1 MGTSLLVY
9 TRHSADTRHAHRP
22 RSAVRVLRRVSLRLI
37 AIGSWVLAVAL
48 WVGLIVWR
56 AWIERATFKRVVPDQ
71 AFARWAA

>member
-1 MGTSLLVY
+1 
-9 TRHSADTRHAHRP
+9 
-22 RSAVRVLRRVSLRLI
+22 VSLRLL

-56 AWIERATFKRVVPDQ
+56 AWLERATFKRVVPDQ